1 LLKLND
7 DIVLKDY
14 QVQAV
19 DFSTSR
25 PASLLSMKTG
35 TGKSV
40 CIIKSSMDLI
50 NNNMCDKVLVLCTKS
65 ALLEVND
72 DFVSKT
78 NCKPEILITD
88 IDIED
93 FYKGDSKIA
102 LLQYENFNKIDLSK
116 LFRFMTKFRTAC
128 YADEAHKLKTPKA
141 MLTRSMIAIRRG
153 FKYLIFLTATPLT
166 TSLMDLFHLVHILDK
181 NIFKNKTAFTN
192 TFVEIKMIKNW
203 QTGHQYP
210 EITGYKNLELLR
222 ELIAP
227 VCFQYYP
234 EQDTQYIEHSI
245 KIKDI
250 DSYME
255 ASEGLFKTKDTKIHA
270 TRLIDLQQ
278 VVDKDE
284 NKLKLYLMSIK
295 PVLSEGLI
303 TYCHFRETID
313 TLSNIFDRIGIDY
326 RVISGNVSIKERR
339 EIKQWFNSD
348 PAKKVLLISSAGSQS
363 LNLQSVNNMFF
374 YNIPFGF
381 GAFSQAKGRIERLFS
396 KHTNFKIHFILTD
409 VEIEGKITGTVDR
422 YKHELISSYGEITE
436 KVFNA
441 KEVPKAELTSF
452 NRKLIMK
459 LKENMLWVYKR
470 KK

>member
-1 LLKLND
+1 
-7 DIVLKDY
+7 
-14 QVQAV
+14 
-19 DFSTSR
+19 
-25 PASLLSMKTG
+25 
-35 TGKSV
+35 
-40 CIIKSSMDLI
+40 MDLI

-295 PVLSEGLI
+295 PILSEGLI

>member
-1 LLKLND
+1 
-7 DIVLKDY
+7 
-14 QVQAV
+14 
-19 DFSTSR
+19 
-25 PASLLSMKTG
+25 
-35 TGKSV
+35 
-40 CIIKSSMDLI
+40 
-50 NNNMCDKVLVLCTKS
+50 MCDKVLVLCTKS

-72 DFVSKT
+72 DFVGKT
-78 NCKPEILITD
+78 NCKPETLITD
-88 IDIED
+88 RDIED

-166 TSLMDLFHLVHILDK
+166 TSLMDLFYLVHILDK

-222 ELIAP
+222 ELITP

-245 KIKDI
+245 KIKNI
-250 DSYME
+250 DSYIE

-295 PVLSEGLI
+295 PVLNEGLI

-313 TLSNIFDRIGIDY
+313 TLSEIFDKIGIDY
-326 RVISGNVSIKERR
+326 KVISGNVSIKDRR
-339 EIKQWFNSD
+339 AIKQWFNSD

-396 KHTNFKIHFILTD
+396 THTNFKIHFILTD

-452 NRKLIMK
+452 NKKLIEK
-459 LKENMLWVYKR
+459 FREQMLWVYKR

>member
-1 LLKLND
+1 MLKLND

-25 PASLLSMKTG
+25 PASLMSMKTG
-35 TGKSV
+35 TGKSLV
-40 CIIKSSMDLI
+40 IIKSSMDLI
-50 NNNMCDKVLVLCTKS
+50 NNNLCDKVLVLCTKS
-65 ALLEVND
+65 ALLEVQD
-72 DFVSKT
+72 DFNGKT
-78 NCKPEILITD
+78 NCRPSILITD

-93 FYKGDSKIA
+93 FFRGNSKIA

-116 LFRFMTKFRTAC
+116 LFRFLTKFKTAC

-141 MLTRSMIAIRRG
+141 MLTRSMVAIRRG
-153 FKYLIFLTATPLT
+153 FKHLIFLTATPLT
-166 TSLMDLFHLVHILDK
+166 TSLMDLFYIVHILDK
-181 NIFKNKTAFTN
+181 NIFKNKTVFTN

>member
-250 DSYME
+250 DSYIE

-295 PVLSEGLI
+295 PILSEGLI

>member
-1 LLKLND
+1 
-7 DIVLKDY
+7 
-14 QVQAV
+14 
-19 DFSTSR
+19 
-25 PASLLSMKTG
+25 
-35 TGKSV
+35 
-40 CIIKSSMDLI
+40 MDLI

-250 DSYME
+250 DSYIE

>member
-1 LLKLND
+1 
-7 DIVLKDY
+7 
-14 QVQAV
+14 
-19 DFSTSR
+19 
-25 PASLLSMKTG
+25 
-35 TGKSV
+35 
-40 CIIKSSMDLI
+40 MDLI

-93 FYKGDSKIA
+93 FFKGDSKIA

-295 PVLSEGLI
+295 PILSEGLI

>member
-1 LLKLND
+1 
-7 DIVLKDY
+7 
-14 QVQAV
+14 
-19 DFSTSR
+19 
-25 PASLLSMKTG
+25 
-35 TGKSV
+35 
-40 CIIKSSMDLI
+40 MDLI

-250 DSYME
+250 DSYIE

-295 PVLSEGLI
+295 PILSEGLI

>member
-250 DSYME
+250 DSYIE

-295 PVLSEGLI
+295 PILSEGLI

-409 VEIEGKITGTVDR
+409 VEIDGKITGTVDR

>member
-1 LLKLND
+1 MLKLND

-250 DSYME
+250 DSYIE

-295 PVLSEGLI
+295 PILSEGLI

-409 VEIEGKITGTVDR
+409 VEIDGKITGTVDR

>member
-1 LLKLND
+1 
-7 DIVLKDY
+7 
-14 QVQAV
+14 
-19 DFSTSR
+19 
-25 PASLLSMKTG
+25 
-35 TGKSV
+35 
-40 CIIKSSMDLI
+40 MDLI

-250 DSYME
+250 DSYIE

-295 PVLSEGLI
+295 PILSEGLI

-409 VEIEGKITGTVDR
+409 VEIDGKITGTVDR